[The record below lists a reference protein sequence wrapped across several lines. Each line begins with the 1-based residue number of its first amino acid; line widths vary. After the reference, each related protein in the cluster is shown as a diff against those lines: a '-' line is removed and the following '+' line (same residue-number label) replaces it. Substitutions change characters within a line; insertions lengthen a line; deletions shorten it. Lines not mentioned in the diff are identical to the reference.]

1 VEHLHVRE
9 ATGGRDT
16 PDKPA
21 PRPVDAASVLRE
33 FSGRVEGPFRRD
45 RHGWPMNRGTALL
58 ADTAPWR
65 VTETV
70 VEIVVPVYN
79 EAADLGRSIGRL
91 HRYLS
96 EQFPLSWS
104 VTIADNASTDSTWEI
119 ACGLACRLNGV
130 RAVHLDR
137 KGRGRALREVWS
149 ASTARVVAYM
159 DVDLSTDLDALL
171 PLVAPL
177 VSGHSD
183 VAIGTRLAS
192 GARVVRGPKR
202 EVISRTYN
210 MLLRATMRSGF
221 SDAQCGFKA
230 VRADVARELLPMIED
245 QEWFFDT
252 ELLLLAEHN
261 GLRIHEVP
269 VDWVDHADSR
279 VDVMGTAAA
288 DLRGIGRMLRRVA
301 TGRAT
306 LTRSASATVVEPA
319 DPVDADLGGQ
329 LARFASIGIVS
340 TIVFAVL
347 YVALSGPLGRY
358 GADVVALMLCSLAN
372 TAANRRLTFLL
383 RGRSGRARHYL
394 AGVML
399 AGLPLV
405 LTLITLLFLGALGAT
420 SQATTL
426 VALTAVNGVAT
437 VMRFVLLRRWVFA
450 AVPERGRR

>member
-1 VEHLHVRE
+1 
-9 ATGGRDT
+9 
-16 PDKPA
+16 
-21 PRPVDAASVLRE
+21 
-33 FSGRVEGPFRRD
+33 
-45 RHGWPMNRGTALL
+45 MNRGTALL
-58 ADTAPWR
+58 ADPAAWR
-65 VTETV
+65 VTETA

-79 EAADLGRSIGRL
+79 EAADLARSVERL

-104 VTIADNASTDSTWEI
+104 VAIADNASTDATWEI
-119 ACGLACRLNGV
+119 ACDLACRLKGV

-202 EVISRTYN
+202 EVISRAYN
-210 MLLRATMRSGF
+210 LLLRATMRSGF

-269 VDWVDHADSR
+269 VDWVDDADSR
-279 VDVMGTAAA
+279 VDVWGTAAA

-306 LTRSASATVVEPA
+306 LTRSAGTPVVEPL
-319 DPVDADLGGQ
+319 DADLGGQ
-329 LARFASIGIVS
+329 LVRFASIGVVS
-340 TIVFAVL
+340 TILFAVL
-347 YVALSGPLGRY
+347 FVALSGPLGRY
-358 GADVVALMLCSLAN
+358 GADVVALLLCSLAN
-372 TAANRRLTFLL
+372 TAANRRLTFSL

-394 AGVML
+394 AGIVL
-399 AGLPLV
+399 AALPLA
-405 LTLITLLFLGALGAT
+405 LTLVTLLALGLT
-420 SQATTL
+420 GTTTLTTAL
-426 VALTAVNGVAT
+426 VALTAINAVAT
-437 VMRFVLLRRWVFA
+437 VVRFVLLRSWVF
-450 AVPERGRR
+450 RRR

>member
-1 VEHLHVRE
+1 
-9 ATGGRDT
+9 
-16 PDKPA
+16 
-21 PRPVDAASVLRE
+21 
-33 FSGRVEGPFRRD
+33 
-45 RHGWPMNRGTALL
+45 MNRGTTLL
-58 ADTAPWR
+58 ADPAQPWR
-65 VTETV
+65 VTETT

-79 EAADLGRSIGRL
+79 ETADLGRSIERL

-104 VTIADNASTDSTWEI
+104 VTIADNASTDATWEI
-119 ACGLACRLNGV
+119 ACDLACRLKGV
-130 RAVHLDR
+130 RAVHLER

-202 EVISRTYN
+202 EVISRSYN
-210 MLLRATMRSGF
+210 MLLKATMRSGF

-230 VRADVARELLPMIED
+230 VRADVARDLLPMVED

-252 ELLLLAEHN
+252 ELLLVAEHN

-269 VDWVDHADSR
+269 VDWVDDADSR
-279 VDVMGTAAA
+279 VDVVGTAAA
-288 DLRGIGRMLRRVA
+288 DLRGIWRMLRRVA

-306 LTRSASATVVEPA
+306 LARSSA
-319 DPVDADLGGQ
+319 DPSSRFGPVDTDLGGQ

-347 YVALSGPLGRY
+347 FVALSGPLGRY

-372 TAANRRLTFLL
+372 TAANRRLTFSL

-394 AGVML
+394 AGVVL
-399 AGLPLV
+399 AGLPLA
-405 LTLITLLFLGALGAT
+405 LTLVTLLALPTVGTT
-420 SQATTL
+420 SLVSAL
-426 VALTAVNGVAT
+426 VALVAINGVAT
-437 VMRFVLLRRWVFA
+437 VMRFVLLLSWVFRPA
-450 AVPERGRR
+450 PERRRA

>member
-1 VEHLHVRE
+1 M
-9 ATGGRDT
+9 
-16 PDKPA
+16 
-21 PRPVDAASVLRE
+21 S
-33 FSGRVEGPFRRD
+33 S
-45 RHGWPMNRGTALL
+45 GTALL
-58 ADTAPWR
+58 ADLPGR
-65 VTETV
+65 GHLTEIA

-79 EAADLGRSIGRL
+79 EAADLAPSIERL
-91 HRYLS
+91 YGYLS
-96 EQFPLSWS
+96 ESFPLTWR
-104 VTIADNASTDSTWEI
+104 VTIADNASTDRTWEI
-119 ACGLACRLNGV
+119 ACDLACRLKGV

-230 VRADVARELLPMIED
+230 ARTDVARELLPMIED

-269 VDWVDHADSR
+269 VDWIDDADSR
-279 VDVMGTAAA
+279 VDVVGTAAA
-288 DLRGIGRMLRRVA
+288 DLRGIWRMARRVA
-301 TGRAT
+301 TGRAV
-306 LTRSASATVVEPA
+306 LSRSATFDRRIPSDRF
-319 DPVDADLGGQ
+319 DPVDTDLGGQ

-340 TIVFAVL
+340 MIGVPSPLCWPRSRAR
-347 YVALSGPLGRY
+347 VASKRAATYLLHHLGR
-358 GADVVALMLCSLAN
+358 
-372 TAANRRLTFLL
+372 RRLSAGAP
-383 RGRSGRARHYL
+383 RG
-394 AGVML
+394 V
-399 AGLPLV
+399 
-405 LTLITLLFLGALGAT
+405 
-420 SQATTL
+420 
-426 VALTAVNGVAT
+426 VN
-437 VMRFVLLRRWVFA
+437 LD
-450 AVPERGRR
+450 

>member
-1 VEHLHVRE
+1 
-9 ATGGRDT
+9 
-16 PDKPA
+16 
-21 PRPVDAASVLRE
+21 
-33 FSGRVEGPFRRD
+33 
-45 RHGWPMNRGTALL
+45 MNQGTALL
-58 ADTAPWR
+58 ADPTQQWR
-65 VTETV
+65 VTETA

-96 EQFPLSWS
+96 EQFPLTWR
-104 VTIADNASTDSTWEI
+104 VTIADNASTDATWPI
-119 ACGLACRLNGV
+119 ACELACRLKGV

-202 EVISRTYN
+202 EVISRSYN
-210 MLLRATMRSGF
+210 MLLKATMRSGF

-230 VRADVARELLPMIED
+230 VRSDVARVLLPMVED

-269 VDWVDHADSR
+269 VDWVDDADSR
-279 VDVMGTAAA
+279 VDVVGTAAA
-288 DLRGIGRMLRRVA
+288 DLRGIWRMLRRVA

-306 LTRSASATVVEPA
+306 IARSTTDSVETF
-319 DPVDADLGGQ
+319 DADLGGQ
-329 LARFASIGIVS
+329 LARFASIGVVS

-347 YVALSGPLGRY
+347 FVALSGPLGRY
-358 GADVVALMLCSLAN
+358 GADVVALMLCSVAN
-372 TAANRRLTFLL
+372 TAANRRLTFSL

-394 AGVML
+394 AGSVL
-399 AGLPLV
+399 AALPLA
-405 LTLITLLFLGALGAT
+405 LTLITLLTLRAAGTT
-420 SQATTL
+420 SLVTAL
-426 VALTAVNGVAT
+426 VALAAINAVAT
-437 VMRFVLLRRWVFA
+437 VMRFVLLRSWVFRPA
-450 AVPERGRR
+450 SERGG

>member
-1 VEHLHVRE
+1 
-9 ATGGRDT
+9 
-16 PDKPA
+16 
-21 PRPVDAASVLRE
+21 
-33 FSGRVEGPFRRD
+33 
-45 RHGWPMNRGTALL
+45 MNPGTALA
-58 ADTAPWR
+58 ADVAQRPIP
-65 VTETV
+65 TETA

-79 EAADLGRSIGRL
+79 EAEELGRSIERL
-91 HRYLS
+91 HRYLT
-96 EQFPLSWS
+96 ERFPLSWR
-104 VTIADNASTDSTWEI
+104 VTIADNASTDATWQ
-119 ACGLACRLNGV
+119 LACDLACDLRGV
-130 RAVHLDR
+130 RAVHMDC

-202 EVISRTYN
+202 EVISRAYN
-210 MLLRATMRSGF
+210 LLLKATMRSGF

-269 VDWVDHADSR
+269 VDWVDDSDSR
-279 VDVMGTAAA
+279 VDVVGTAVA
-288 DLRGIGRMLRRVA
+288 DLRGIWRMARKVA
-301 TGRAT
+301 TGRAA
-306 LTRSASATVVEPA
+306 LVRSAASDSIGSVEGA
-319 DPVDADLGGQ
+319 SGIDKDLGGQ

-347 YVALSGPLGRY
+347 FVVLSGPLGLF
-358 GADVVALMLCSLAN
+358 GADVVALTLCSLAN
-372 TAANRRLTFLL
+372 TAANRRLTFSL
-383 RGRSGRARHYL
+383 RGRSGRARHYF
-394 AGVML
+394 
-399 AGLPLV
+399 AGLA
-405 LTLITLLFLGALGAT
+405 LGALPLSLTLLTLLVLVAAGST
-420 SQATTL
+420 SLSTVL

-437 VMRFVLLRRWVFA
+437 VVRFVVLRSWVFA
-450 AVPERGRR
+450 PVRELRSR

>member
-1 VEHLHVRE
+1 VTAMH
-9 ATGGRDT
+9 
-16 PDKPA
+16 P
-21 PRPVDAASVLRE
+21 
-33 FSGRVEGPFRRD
+33 
-45 RHGWPMNRGTALL
+45 GTALL
-58 ADTAPWR
+58 TEPRQQPSSADVA
-65 VTETV
+65 

-79 EAADLGRSIGRL
+79 EAADLGRSIERL

-96 EQFPLSWS
+96 EQFPLSWR
-104 VTIADNASTDSTWEI
+104 VTIADNASTDRTWAI
-119 ACGLACRLNGV
+119 ACDLACALAGV

-202 EVISRTYN
+202 EVISRGYN
-210 MLLRATMRSGF
+210 MLLKATMRTGF

-230 VRADVARELLPMIED
+230 VRADVARELLPLIED

-269 VDWVDHADSR
+269 VDWVDDRDSR
-279 VDVMGTAAA
+279 VDVLATAAA
-288 DLRGIGRMLRRVA
+288 DLRGVWRMARTFATGSGSLGRVA
-301 TGRAT
+301 ATRAIG
-306 LTRSASATVVEPA
+306 
-319 DPVDADLGGQ
+319 DDDLGGQ

-340 TIVFAVL
+340 TVVFAVL
-347 YVALSGPLGRY
+347 FVALSGPLGRF
-358 GADVVALMLCSLAN
+358 GADVVALTLCSIAN
-372 TAANRRLTFLL
+372 TAANRRLTFSL
-383 RGRSGRARHYL
+383 RGRAGRARHYF
-394 AGVML
+394 AGVAL

-405 LTLITLLFLGALGAT
+405 LTLL
-420 SQATTL
+420 TL
-426 VALTAVNGVAT
+426 VALTAVGSRSVLAALVSLTAVNGLAT
-437 VMRFVLLRRWVFA
+437 IVRFVLLRSWVF
-450 AVPERGRR
+450 GRPG